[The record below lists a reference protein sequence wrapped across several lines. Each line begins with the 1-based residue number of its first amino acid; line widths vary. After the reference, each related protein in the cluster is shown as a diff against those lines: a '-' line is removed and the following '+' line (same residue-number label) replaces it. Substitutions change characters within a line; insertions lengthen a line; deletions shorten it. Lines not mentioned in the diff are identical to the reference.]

1 MKRFSIIAL
10 LCIMSLHLYA
20 QKAIIYYEGLCMYP
34 IEKYAYEFHSLIDS
48 HRQSNP
54 VCEITDSTFLSF
66 LSKKIESIERCT
78 QEDECIDATY
88 KPTAMIQIVYVE
100 NRTCYYTLDLNSFGE
115 LKSLTIDGKS
125 CVPDEDLQEVV
136 AEIVKFCNI
145 KKRAI
150 THAELQAI
158 LKGAK
163 CKEEPYWPLRLPRT
177 N

>member
-20 QKAIIYYEGLCMYP
+20 QKAIIYYEGLCVYP

-48 HRQSNP
+48 HRKSNSI
-54 VCEITDSTFLSF
+54 CEITDSTFLGF
-66 LSKKIESIERCT
+66 LSKKIKSIERCT
-78 QEDECIDATY
+78 QEDECIDAIY
-88 KPTAMIQIVYVE
+88 KPTAMIQVVYIE
-100 NRTCYYTLDLNSFGE
+100 NRICYYTLNLNSYGE
-115 LKSLTIDGKS
+115 LQSLTIDGKS
-125 CVPDEDLQEVV
+125 CVPDEELQEVV
-136 AEIVKFCNI
+136 VEIVKFCDI

-163 CKEEPYWPLRLPRT
+163 CKEEPYWPIRLPRT